1 MSGPTMSVC
10 VLLCVPPPA
19 QSSFMQEFSGSDAW
33 MDLHAN
39 IHPYAYITHTHE
51 QVFFFHSFC
60 DYRFHQICPQS
71 DSVSSLLQEWTR
83 NTATLPPPPHFPLW
97 SCALYKMTQ
106 STATATVQTGKPL
119 AVYTTCTGSEGLDVY
134 SVKHGLKMLDLQ
146 NKSAKTKSYTL
157 QKIYK
162 FTFIP
167 FQLLSLQ
174 WENSSKQPPRFS
186 LRLPHNCL
194 LTNANWQDSAPLV
207 RKSATTGSVLL
218 SFLLVPLLS
227 DPLQSASWVPWHS
240 HSLASSSGQAE
251 IALHKTNNL
260 ISGRTAVISSA
271 QNSLAGRRGRKQGE
285 NRVTL

>member
-1 MSGPTMSVC
+1 MFTVWSM
-10 VLLCVPPPA
+10 
-19 QSSFMQEFSGSDAW
+19 GSK
-33 MDLHAN
+33 
-39 IHPYAYITHTHE
+39 
-51 QVFFFHSFC
+51 C
-60 DYRFHQICPQS
+60 
-71 DSVSSLLQEWTR
+71 WT
-83 NTATLPPPPHFPLW
+83 F
-97 SCALYKMTQ
+97 KIK
-106 STATATVQTGKPL
+106 VQK
-119 AVYTTCTGSEGLDVY
+119 
-134 SVKHGLKMLDLQ
+134 
-146 NKSAKTKSYTL
+146 NKSYTL

-194 LTNANWQDSAPLV
+194 LSNANWQDSAPLAT
-207 RKSATTGSVLL
+207 KSATTGSVLL

-240 HSLASSSGQAE
+240 HSLASSIGQAE